1 MLTDDEVRLGRMIR
15 DAGRSGPITYELG
28 VTTAAPSSGRVPVLV
43 AGTTHSV
50 DVPGTFRLE
59 VASGQAVRVS
69 VQGRVR
75 TLDTILD
82 ALPAPSVTASP
93 ADASSNSASTYTNS
107 TVSSGCYD
115 ASSGDAFA
123 YARDVAETTRF
134 LAGDINELRD
144 DVETNEDAVLSVKAT
159 LNSVVTK
166 LNALIDTVEGMR
178 SAGVAQGRI
187 S

>member
-1 MLTDDEVRLGRMIR
+1 MGRYV
-15 DAGRSGPITYELG
+15 DELG
-28 VTTAAPSSGRVPVLV
+28 EAITQAARSSRLRFEYGTVKSISTGSAMVTIAGEDKPVRVP
-43 AGTTHSV
+43 GH
-50 DVPGTFRLE
+50 FRLE
-59 VASGQAVRVS
+59 LAEGQSVRVS
-69 VQGRVR
+69 VQDTTR
-75 TLDTILD
+75 TLDGIDD

-134 LAGDINELRD
+134 LAGDINQLRD
-144 DVETNEDAVLSVKAT
+144 DVETNEDAVQSVKAT

-178 SAGVAQGRI
+178 TAGVAQGRI